1 MRGRERKGERKE
13 EEKEERGRGNEFS
26 ETLNPSRWGRN
37 GALGPDHTGLRMSHW
52 CLACV
57 CVFQQIPSKWK
68 TSSAQ
73 FPNCASAKI
82 LRHNDLWATVI
93 SHQESTFSR
102 EFFRKFHSPYKPG
115 LFWGKSSLWKKSSEG
130 LLGIWP
136 WKNFWLMKFTSLS
149 LKSTLSDNVAT
160 LVFFF

>member
-1 MRGRERKGERKE
+1 MRGRERKRERKE

-26 ETLNPSRWGRN
+26 KTLNPSRWGRN
-37 GALGPDHTGLRMSHW
+37 GALGPDHTGLWMSHW

-73 FPNCASAKI
+73 FPNSASAKI
-82 LRHNDLWATVI
+82 LRHNDLWATVF

-102 EFFRKFHSPYKPG
+102 EFNSNLCIFMHESTVLSILWRK
-115 LFWGKSSLWKKSSEG
+115 WN
-130 LLGIWP
+130 IN
-136 WKNFWLMKFTSLS
+136 KNSRRKWNDIKFPTESWQLIIYIKNEWWYQCWHAEI
-149 LKSTLSDNVAT
+149 L
-160 LVFFF
+160 